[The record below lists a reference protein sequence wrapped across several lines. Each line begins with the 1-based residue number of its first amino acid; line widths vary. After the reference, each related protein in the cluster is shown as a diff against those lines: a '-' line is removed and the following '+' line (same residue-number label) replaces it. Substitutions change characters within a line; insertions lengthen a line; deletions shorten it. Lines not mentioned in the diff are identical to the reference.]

1 MNKTIFFSLIIA
13 FLTTNFSLANTINT
27 YDQKPAL
34 PNLPSSTISAG
45 LKEALNL
52 GVNDGVSI
60 LSKKDGFYKN
70 TAVKILLPKEFN
82 NVEKTLRN
90 VGLGS
95 LVTQTV
101 RLINRAAED
110 AVTEAGPIFLG
121 AIKSINFNDAS
132 SILMGGNSAATNYLE
147 KNTDESLNDAFE
159 PKIAKSLSKLGAD
172 KAWEDMISKYNAIS
186 RNNQV
191 NENLT
196 EYVTEETLN
205 GLFKMIGDKEN
216 HIRGDKSA
224 RKTPLL
230 KTVFALQDSK
240 IANPKT
246 GKIIK
251 KTSK

>member
-1 MNKTIFFSLIIA
+1 MQN
-13 FLTTNFSLANTINT
+13 
-27 YDQKPAL
+27 
-34 PNLPSSTISAG
+34 
-45 LKEALNL
+45 
-52 GVNDGVSI
+52 
-60 LSKKDGFYKN
+60 
-70 TAVKILLPKEFN
+70 
-82 NVEKTLRN
+82 
-90 VGLGS
+90 
-95 LVTQTV
+95 
-101 RLINRAAED
+101 
-110 AVTEAGPIFLG
+110 
-121 AIKSINFNDAS
+121 
-132 SILMGGNSAATNYLE
+132 NYLE